1 MESGAALPC
10 RRLGHFS
17 PASVSLSPSF
27 FFPLFPQIGVY
38 PYFPRASFSH
48 QSPELNEIGG
58 FLRSVKKLRVKE
70 WWKPQ
75 ETWVRGQPLRSRR
88 RRLGQGHREAGLANW
103 ARGAM
108 VPPPSLVARAQPIRG
123 QAGLGSPGGWVG
135 AWAGVCVA
143 AGGEEGVRLDRRPQG
158 ITPSPKPLRLGV

>member
-1 MESGAALPC
+1 MESGGTLPC

-17 PASVSLSPSF
+17 SASVSFSPSF
-27 FFPLFPQIGVY
+27 FFPLFRQIGAY
-38 PYFPRASFSH
+38 PYFSRASFSH

-58 FLRSVKKLRVKE
+58 FLGSVKKLWVKE
-70 WWKPQ
+70 RWKPQ

-88 RRLGQGHREAGLANW
+88 QRLGQGHQEAGLANW

-108 VPPPSLVARAQPIRG
+108 VPPLLVARAQPIRG

-143 AGGEEGVRLDRRPQG
+143 ADGEEGVRLDRTPQG
-158 ITPSPKPLRLGV
+158 VTHSAKPLGLGV